1 MFSLKDEGFEY
12 SKTKLKTE
20 VIDIHNLEE
29 GFPQLRLRFTFDFC
43 SGTFSHEVTWSN
55 HGIETVLSQL
65 ENLHLSG
72 EISAIEPDISF
83 SYQKMEG
90 NLYTL

>member
-29 GFPQLRLRFTFDFC
+29 GFPQL
-43 SGTFSHEVTWSN
+43 
-55 HGIETVLSQL
+55 
-65 ENLHLSG
+65 
-72 EISAIEPDISF
+72 
-83 SYQKMEG
+83 
-90 NLYTL
+90 